1 MKTTSTLKPH
11 LNRDSV
17 RAFSENKVRP
27 YLRSQGSSEPRSFG
41 VRQHSA
47 TSPTL
52 VLATLPQ
59 NLDPKVDFSQAPL
72 KPPLKPIL
80 KHPEKP

>member
-1 MKTTSTLKPH
+1 MKITPTLKPH

-17 RAFSENKVRP
+17 RAFSKNKVRP
-27 YLRSQGSSEPRSFG
+27 YLRSQGSSGPRSFG

-52 VLATLPQ
+52 VLVTLPQ
-59 NLDPKVDFSQAPL
+59 NLDPKVDFLRAPL
-72 KPPLKPIL
+72 KPTLKPTL